1 MRTIILRSR
10 IRTAGLLFG
19 ASLLLIGCGEKCPPE
34 NKGGAPG
41 KKLALTGCEGG
52 TTRHR
57 RAKFYTRPELS
68 DADSTFS
75 VHFMYDPDGPQSGAD
90 PVEITDTKVSIPW
103 PDLLAAEAVVESKVH
118 KPVRGILIHYGM
130 DREKFKPLF
139 QFMYPDESSTERGD
153 LVLYKD
159 KYFHMDHGSLVEI
172 DSIIGKKYMANYITT
187 VTVMRVN
194 SGFSKISTGPGNV
207 DPLGEWFS
215 YADNVNALYA
225 ANAGGLKTPG
235 SWSPASARCC
245 AIRRSSGLL
254 MVRNTGT
261 SWPCTL
267 PMGPRTSSR
276 RIRRIGIR
284 GIRAWPWIWA
294 TSVRRTASRSP
305 RRVRFGQPPDRSKR

>member
-57 RAKFYTRPELS
+57 RAKFYTGPELAVVN
-68 DADSTFS
+68 DTFS
-75 VHFMYDPDGPQSGAD
+75 VHFMYDPDGPGTGAA
-90 PVEITDTKVSIPW
+90 PKVITDTKVSIPW

-139 QFMYPDESSTERGD
+139 QFLYPDDSGTGRGD
-153 LVLYKD
+153 LVLYRE
-159 KYFHMDHGSLVEI
+159 KYFHMDQNSLLEI
-172 DSIIGKKYMANYITT
+172 DPITARNYMDNYINT
-187 VTVMRVN
+187 VSVMRAD
-194 SGFSKISTGPGNV
+194 SGFSKISTGSGDV

-225 ANAGGLKTPG
+225 ANAGGLSDPRLVITCISEMLCYSEINGAIPP
-235 SWSPASARCC
+235 SPEFRHILALNIADGTKDVLAKDRD
-245 AIRRSSGLL
+245 
-254 MVRNTGT
+254 TGYEGMAMDLGHL
-261 SWPCTL
+261 C
-267 PMGPRTSSR
+267 
-276 RIRRIGIR
+276 
-284 GIRAWPWIWA
+284 
-294 TSVRRTASRSP
+294 
-305 RRVRFGQPPDRSKR
+305 PPNCK